1 MRLESRQSRRAA
13 TPPEMG
19 VSSLRLWLL
28 ISAWMVPWNE
38 EPISLDNA
46 ARAFQNDPW
55 EDLVMRN
62 ARIATAIVQT
72 IAASAV
78 CIVLG
83 AGNDSTPV
91 SFQILGIKMTLE
103 VTAPQSNG
111 ASVTIEERVPPG
123 GGPPAHIHTRED
135 ETIVVTQGHF
145 RFWHGTRVVDALPGT
160 VVYFPRNE
168 PHQFRNVGSTPG
180 DLVVTIMPAGLE
192 RMFLAI
198 SKRGLT
204 IPKDLAEIVR
214 LGREYG
220 ITYVRPLAPQTTAN

>member
-1 MRLESRQSRRAA
+1 
-13 TPPEMG
+13 
-19 VSSLRLWLL
+19 
-28 ISAWMVPWNE
+28 MVPWNE

-72 IAASAV
+72 IAVSAL

-123 GGPPAHIHTRED
+123 GGPPAQSIRVKTKRSLSRRGTFDSGTEPAWSTRCPAQSFIFLEMSRISFA
-135 ETIVVTQGHF
+135 TSAAHRVT
-145 RFWHGTRVVDALPGT
+145 
-160 VVYFPRNE
+160 
-168 PHQFRNVGSTPG
+168 
-180 DLVVTIMPAGLE
+180 
-192 RMFLAI
+192 
-198 SKRGLT
+198 
-204 IPKDLAEIVR
+204 
-214 LGREYG
+214 
-220 ITYVRPLAPQTTAN
+220 